1 MNLAILP
8 SKPSKV
14 ILFKAS
20 MSFILRNCTHQS
32 LCPALAWKKPAPFI
46 NSFTEF
52 QNATF
57 SWEEIFHPE
66 TLKILRNKSRF
77 HILETYSSYYGLC
90 FTMQKL
96 YQEKVSDY
104 SFTMAVNGSL
114 DYNYYLH
121 NPYENEYLLMS
132 VYPYEGNGILT
143 HFEFNF

>member
-1 MNLAILP
+1 
-8 SKPSKV
+8 
-14 ILFKAS
+14 
-20 MSFILRNCTHQS
+20 
-32 LCPALAWKKPAPFI
+32 
-46 NSFTEF
+46 
-52 QNATF
+52 
-57 SWEEIFHPE
+57 
-66 TLKILRNKSRF
+66 
-77 HILETYSSYYGLC
+77 
-90 FTMQKL
+90 MQKL